1 MNNFINLGETSEIYP
16 EIIYTPTQIS
26 QSEPRGAETEKPTL
40 DWAKDALK
48 GHTSSTVT
56 VKDADPEEDSTSTED
71 TKSKLSY
78 WDAWKDDI
86 KDEDKTDDDKTVD
99 IRVKDPEDYSSL
111 KGFGTFKKAYEKAGG
126 DPRKFN
132 FFAYLAKRES
142 GFNPYIQNKAG
153 APAYGYFQFMQGTSG
168 SRSWN
173 NVAKYAGVDLET
185 FRRNPEIQ
193 IKAAHKLEQAFL
205 SQFTKEDIK
214 RARELGY
221 SDSALVAGA
230 WLGGVGGVRKFLHQN
245 INVDDKKWS
254 KTGAGVTM
262 KQCMDNG
269 NNYY

>member
-1 MNNFINLGETSEIYP
+1 MNRFIDLGETSDIYP

-26 QSEPRGAETEKPTL
+26 KSEPRGAENETPTL

-48 GHTSSTVT
+48 KHSTATTHTSSS
-56 VKDADPEEDSTSTED
+56 EED
-71 TKSKLSY
+71 TKSESSQPN
-78 WDAWKDDI
+78 AWK
-86 KDEDKTDDDKTVD
+86 EDVD
-99 IRVKDPEDYSSL
+99 SESKVKPKSEDYSNL
-111 KGFGTFKKAYEKAGG
+111 KGFDVFKAAYEKAGG
-126 DPRKFN
+126 DPNKFN

-173 NVAKYAGVDLET
+173 NITKYAGVDLET
-185 FRRNPEIQ
+185 FRKSPEIQ
-193 IKAAHKLEQAFL
+193 IKAAQKLEQAFL
-205 SQFTKEDIK
+205 SQFTEKDIK

-230 WLGGVGGVRKFLHQN
+230 WLGGVGGVRKILHQG